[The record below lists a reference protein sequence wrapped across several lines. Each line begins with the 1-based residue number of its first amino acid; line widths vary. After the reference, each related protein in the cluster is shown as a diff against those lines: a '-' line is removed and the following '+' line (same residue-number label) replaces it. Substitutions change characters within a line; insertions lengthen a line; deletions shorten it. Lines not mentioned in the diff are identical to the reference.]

1 MVASLVFLTPLGGL
15 VMLALAI
22 PLAGLALAAQRER
35 QARELLRLEPPP
47 RVSNARRA
55 AALVAVPVLL
65 GLAATQPALRSTK
78 SAHVRTDAQA
88 FFVLD
93 ISRSMLASHAPG
105 SPTRLARAKQDAL
118 LLRDAIP
125 QVPAGIA
132 TLTDRVIPNLFSNP
146 DRNVFAQTLAR
157 AVMIGEPPPLSSNVL
172 ATSLGA
178 LGALGTQ
185 NFFDR
190 SARRRVAVVLTDG
203 EGVAFDPA
211 AVARSLANGP
221 GVRIVLV
228 HVWASNEGVYD
239 SSGFAEQGYHTHPES
254 GLAISSLAA
263 AAGGGSFGED
273 SIAGAARA
281 VRAAVGSGPTIVQG
295 RTERTQTLAPY
306 VALLA
311 LVPLLLVLPRVG
323 RGLGSALRELGP
335 NSSWTR
341 RAGAA
346 RGGPRAV
353 LRQTDERA
361 GI

>member
-15 VMLALAI
+15 AMLALAI
-22 PLAGLALAAQRER
+22 PLAGLALAARREH

-47 RVSNARRA
+47 PISQVRRA

-93 ISRSMLASHAPG
+93 ISRSMLASNGPG
-105 SPTRLARAKQDAL
+105 SPTRFARAKQDAL
-118 LLRDAIP
+118 RLRDAIP

-132 TLTDRVIPNLFSNP
+132 TLTDRVVPDLFPNP

-157 AVMIGEPPPLSSNVL
+157 AVRIEEPPPLSSNVL

-190 SARRRVAVVLTDG
+190 SARRRVVVLTDG
-203 EGVAFDPA
+203 EGCRVRSRK
-211 AVARSLANGP
+211 AVAHDLANGP

-239 SSGFAEQGYHTHPES
+239 SNGFAEQGYHTHPES
-254 GLAISSLAA
+254 GLAISSLAS

-273 SIAGAARA
+273 SVASAARA

-311 LVPLLLVLPRVG
+311 LLPLLLVLPRIG
-323 RGLGSALRELGP
+323 RGLGSALRRLAAEQVSKQHAGVGSRAP
-335 NSSWTR
+335 R
-341 RAGAA
+341 RI
-346 RGGPRAV
+346 RPI
-353 LRQTDERA
+353 QPE
-361 GI
+361 